1 MAASRTAQRAQVKD
15 ALEAARM
22 RLGDTYYVVSQKWWA
37 SWRQYVGY
45 DQGLEGSLEQ
55 LSVSGA
61 SAAEPGPVGNEP
73 LSFASPEG
81 DRFLKV
87 GLVEHD
93 DYALVPAPVWSALE
107 GWYGGGPAYPV
118 RVVQG
123 ASSAEVYVEVYPLR
137 FDVRV
142 VERDG
147 RASAADRGA
156 RPVLCSRYDRVGGC
170 RDRLFRAGRS
180 GLGDERRIWVRA
192 AAEED
197 FTGESVAGEPREL
210 REDRFWGRG
219 GDDDAQGEELWQ
231 LLEGDESAMIGG
243 VPAVFGSREAPRW
256 GALVEFRSPSA
267 PGGNRLWPRD
277 VRRERWRARLKA
289 GDVVDARDSEG
300 RWFDSVVVEV
310 DGSKVKVHFRGWSS
324 RWDTWV
330 EKEDQSSLQPLFAR
344 TEDWRRLRVGD
355 ACEVRSED
363 AKKPLWYE
371 ARVVDRSGDRV
382 EVSTVAPGAAV
393 APRWLETSSEQLC
406 KMGTHIKKSRASAA
420 ARHDRDRQL
429 ANYHRGGDDPGSA
442 AHARADRLAGS
453 RADARPARSH
463 VRGAPPA
470 RGAVG
475 LSNLG
480 NTCFMNSMLQCLSHT
495 HPLTKYFLEDDGN
508 NRPTFL
514 DELNEDNPLGAGG
527 QIARAYA
534 DFVRDV
540 WSGKFAVVVPTALK
554 RSIGTHAPQ
563 FSGYQQQDSQ
573 ELMNYV
579 LDGLHEDLNRIKRK
593 PYTETLESNGR
604 PDAEVSRESW
614 SRFQMRNKS
623 VIVDTCY
630 GQLKSHITCPNCNHE
645 SITFDPYLSLSLP
658 LPAAKTRRV
667 AVTLLKLPLGTR
679 PLKLVVAVPA
689 RETVGALKD
698 ALVALAYGADARSGG
713 DLDLCDVWG
722 HRVYRTFADAFSVEH
737 IKPNDELVA
746 FELDR
751 RGANGKPK
759 GRTVDVL
766 FGKVAAARGSG
777 SAFRAPG
784 AAGAGPA
791 KQYELFG
798 LPLRVA
804 VNDEA
809 TCGDL
814 RAKVAAHCAR
824 FVASGDGDAYRCCAS
839 TASGTRFESDLGAE
853 ADALPST
860 VQTVTLEWSDEDLAG
875 RVDAAERDAV
885 DDHASARR
893 RDDDGGRGAASIDVL
908 DCFRKLAERE
918 QLGET
923 EQWYCAKC
931 KQHSRAF
938 KKLDLWSVP
947 DVLILHLK
955 RFQYAQNTYFVHRQ
969 KLDDLVS
976 FPLRDLDLSSQV
988 LGAKDDPRGC
998 LYDLYAVSEHSGGL
1012 GGGHYTATAID
1023 DATQVW

>member
-55 LSVSGA
+55 LSVSGSA
-61 SAAEPGPVGNEP
+61 AAEPGPVGNEP

-93 DYALVPAPVWSALE
+93 DYALVPAPVWAALE

-118 RVVQG
+118 RVVRARRPRRSTSRSTRC
-123 ASSAEVYVEVYPLR
+123 ASTCASWSATAA
-137 FDVRV
+137 
-142 VERDG
+142 
-147 RASAADRGA
+147 RAPRTAA
-156 RPVLCSRYDRVGGC
+156 RPVLCSRYDVGGC
-170 RDRLFRAGRS
+170 GTGSSAGRG

-219 GDDDAQGEELWQ
+219 GDDAQGEELWQ

-256 GALVEFRSPSA
+256 GAL
-267 PGGNRLWPRD
+267 
-277 VRRERWRARLKA
+277 A

-371 ARVVDRSGDRV
+371 ARVVDCSGDRV
-382 EVSTVAPGAAV
+382 EVSTVA
-393 APRWLETSSEQLC
+393 L
-406 KMGTHIKKSRASAA
+406 
-420 ARHDRDRQL
+420 
-429 ANYHRGGDDPGSA
+429 
-442 AHARADRLAGS
+442 
-453 RADARPARSH
+453 
-463 VRGAPPA
+463 APP
-470 RGAVG
+470 
-475 LSNLG
+475 
-480 NTCFMNSMLQCLSHT
+480 LQCLSHT
-495 HPLTKYFLEDDGN
+495 HPLTNYFLEDDGN

-514 DELNEDNPLGAGG
+514 DEINEDNPLGAGG

-766 FGKVAAARGSG
+766 FGKVAAAR
-777 SAFRAPG
+777 
-784 AAGAGPA
+784 
-791 KQYELFG
+791 
-798 LPLRVA
+798 
-804 VNDEA
+804 
-809 TCGDL
+809 
-814 RAKVAAHCAR
+814 VAAHCAR
-824 FVASGDGDAYRCCAS
+824 FVASGDGNAYRCCAS

-853 ADALPST
+853 AEALPST